1 MPIARAI
8 AVATL
13 WIVALSPAR
22 GVAQS
27 SSAPRPLLVGVFAAP
42 PFAMKNAEG
51 SWEGLSVELWEAVA
65 QEGGWEYELREY
77 DSLALLLEAL
87 EAGDVDATPGLAA
100 SRAREIALD
109 LSHSYYQSGS
119 GIAVAATRSGPRWLG
134 IFGHLVSLDFLR
146 VIGLLLLVWLTAGA
160 LVWLFERR
168 QNPAMFGDTTLKGLG
183 NGIWWAAVT
192 MTTVGYGDKAPRTLG
207 GRTVAIV
214 WMLASIVLIS
224 SFTAAITTSLTIEHL
239 SGKVRGLQDLPGVR
253 VGATAESE
261 AMRFLGKRGIAPQPF
276 VNERDGLK
284 AVVDGEIDA
293 FVSDEVVL
301 RYLALTEFPG
311 RVQVLP
317 RTFDPYHVK
326 LAMPAGS
333 PLREPMNRALLK
345 IVDEE
350 EWSRRLE
357 RYLGS
362 DH

>member
-8 AVATL
+8 ALATL
-13 WIVALSPAR
+13 WILALAPAQAL
-22 GVAQS
+22 AQS
-27 SSAPRPLLVGVFAAP
+27 GDVTQPLLVGVFDAP
-42 PFAMKNAEG
+42 PFSMQNADG

-65 QEGGWEYELREY
+65 RERGWAYELREY
-77 DSLALLLEAL
+77 DSLALLLQAV
-87 EAGDVDATPGLAA
+87 EAGDVAATPGIAA
-100 SRAREIALD
+100 SRVREVAMD

-134 IFGHLVSLDFLR
+134 IFGHLASLDFLR
-146 VIGLLLLVWLTAGA
+146 VIGLLFLVWLVAGA
-160 LVWLFERR
+160 IVWLFERR
-168 QNPAMFGDTTLKGLG
+168 HNPAMFGDTTLKGLG

-214 WMLASIVLIS
+214 WMLASIILIS
-224 SFTAAITTSLTIEHL
+224 SFTAAITTSFTVDQL
-239 SGKVRGLQDLPGVR
+239 SGAVRGLRDLPGVR

-261 AMRFLGKRGIAPQPF
+261 AMRFLGERGISAQPF
-276 VNERDGLK
+276 AHERDGLK

-293 FVSDEVVL
+293 FVFNEVVL
-301 RYLALTEFPG
+301 RYLARTEFPG

-317 RTFDPYHVK
+317 RTFDHYHLK
-326 LAMPAGS
+326 MAMPAGS
-333 PLREPMNRALLK
+333 SLREPMNRALLK
-345 IVDEE
+345 IVHEG

-357 RYLGS
+357 RYIGS